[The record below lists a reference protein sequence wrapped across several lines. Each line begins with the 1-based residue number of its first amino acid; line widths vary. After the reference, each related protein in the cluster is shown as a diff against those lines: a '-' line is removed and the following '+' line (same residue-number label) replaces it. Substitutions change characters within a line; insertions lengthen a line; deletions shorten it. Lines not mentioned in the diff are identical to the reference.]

1 MTTTY
6 RPGTLED
13 MRPVFDMFREC
24 MTDLLIRNGWA
35 AEETWWQTPGA
46 VDWTW
51 STWQDLLAFLTTN
64 AEQFWVAESGDQII
78 GFARSVLED
87 GVREL
92 TEFFVRP
99 GTQSAGIGRGLLERA
114 FPVEG
119 AKTRCIMATTD
130 NRAQALYL
138 KSGVYPRFAIQTLYR
153 QPEAIRLENDLIFK
167 PITNTSEIISFLNAI
182 DSDVL
187 GFERSRFHQ
196 FLANY
201 RKGFLFYRKKQ
212 PVGYGYF
219 GMGDIGPIAL
229 LNESDYPAILAYA
242 ENEAFKI
249 GWKRFGVEL
258 PLINCSAVDYLL
270 NRGFKLENF
279 RMLFM
284 SDKPF
289 GHFEKYIIASPAF
302 LL

>member
-1 MTTTY
+1 MSLTY

-13 MRPVFDMFREC
+13 MRPVFDMFRES
-24 MTDLLIRNGWA
+24 MTDLLIRNGWTS
-35 AEETWWQTPGA
+35 EETWWQTPKEI
-46 VDWTW
+46 DWTW
-51 STWQDLLAFLTTN
+51 STWQDLMAFLTN
-64 AEQFWVAESGDQII
+64 HAEQFWVAENDSQII
-78 GFARSVLED
+78 GFARSVMED

-99 GTQSAGIGRGLLERA
+99 GTQSTGVGSGLLERS
-114 FPVEG
+114 FPFEG
-119 AKTRCIMATTD
+119 ASLRCIMATTD

-153 QPEAIRLENDLIFK
+153 QPEAIKLENDLVFK
-167 PITNTSEIISFLNAI
+167 PMTNTPETISSLKTI
-182 DSDVL
+182 DKDVL
-187 GFERSRFHQ
+187 GFDRSRFHQ
-196 FLANY
+196 FLIDY
-201 RKGFLFYRKKQ
+201 RKGFLFYRNEQ

-242 ENEAFKI
+242 ENEAFKT
-249 GWKRFGVEL
+249 GWKRFGVEV
-258 PLINCSAVDYLL
+258 PLINSSAVDYLL
-270 NRGFKLENF
+270 DRGFKLENF

-289 GHFEKYIIASPAF
+289 GNFEKYIITDPAF

>member
-1 MTTTY
+1 MTIAY

-13 MRPVFDMFREC
+13 MRPVFDMFRES

-35 AEETWWQTPGA
+35 VEETWWQTPEA
-46 VDWTW
+46 VDRTW
-51 STWQDLLAFLTTN
+51 STWQDLLAFLTTH
-64 AEQFWVAESGDQII
+64 AEQFWVAENDGQII
-78 GFARSVLED
+78 GFARTVLED
-87 GVREL
+87 SVREL

-99 GTQSAGIGRGLLERA
+99 GTQSAGVGRGLLERA

-119 AKTRCIMATTD
+119 ANIRCIMATTD

-138 KSGVYPRFAIQTLYR
+138 KNGVYPRFAIQTLYR
-153 QPEAIRLENDLIFK
+153 QPEAIKLETDLVFK
-167 PITNTSEIISFLNAI
+167 PITNTPEIISSLKTI

-201 RKGFLFYRKKQ
+201 RKGFLFYRNEQ

-219 GMGDIGPIAL
+219 GISAIGPIAL

-249 GWKRFGVEL
+249 GWERFGVEL
-258 PLINCSAVDYLL
+258 PLINSSAVDYLL
-270 NRGFKLENF
+270 DRGFKMENF

-289 GHFEKYIIASPAF
+289 GNFEKYIIASPAF